1 MKRSLLLML
10 LGAAFA
16 PAAVYGQDTEW
27 NRYTLEDLGGVF
39 VRFEVGD
46 GCAAAAIAASSYE
59 ADVSLKLMD
68 AEVGVLKIEEMLAH
82 PAMPELRIS
91 LDCADG
97 SNGASG
103 TTAWSVAL
111 RVQQSAQM
119 LRDTQ
124 ITLPEAVTWFS
135 TEIGASSVGGVTA
148 AGGCALTR
156 QRDAFAEAW
165 AGAHVAEEGDRSRH
179 GLSDDMMSGRPGR

>member
-1 MKRSLLLML
+1 MKRSLFLGL
-10 LGAAFA
+10 LGMAFVPMAANA
-16 PAAVYGQDTEW
+16 QDTEW

-39 VRFEVGD
+39 VRFEINDVCEDAGVT
-46 GCAAAAIAASSYE
+46 ASVYE

-68 AEVGVLKIEEMLAH
+68 SEVGVLTMEEMLAH
-82 PAMPELRIS
+82 PAMPELRVS
-91 LDCADG
+91 LDCAG
-97 SNGASG
+97 GQNGASG

-135 TEIGASSVGGVTA
+135 SEIGASSEGSTADAVGA
-148 AGGCALTR
+148 ALMR
-156 QRDAFAEAW
+156 QVESFAAAW
-165 AGAHVAEEGDRSRH
+165 ADVHAEEGDE
-179 GLSDDMMSGRPGR
+179 G